1 MGRREGETRDVDDL
15 FQGLFEHLIRNDY
28 RVLQVW
34 QRGNSLPIYLSTV
47 VRNHVIDFQR
57 RRRRPGE
64 SKRDTSDLEGSLD
77 KDPSAP
83 ENQETVTTAIQLR
96 ELRRCGIEAWAE
108 LEVRD
113 RKLMCDKL
121 HRDMSNET
129 LAGRMQ
135 LATGALRTAISR
147 AQVRLLSQLRELAPE
162 YFPDRV

>member
-1 MGRREGETRDVDDL
+1 M
-15 FQGLFEHLIRNDY
+15 
-28 RVLQVW
+28 
-34 QRGNSLPIYLSTV
+34 
-47 VRNHVIDFQR
+47 IDFQR

-64 SKRDTSDLEGSLD
+64 GKSDTSDLEGSLD

-83 ENQETVTTAIQLR
+83 ENQETVTTAIELK
-96 ELRRCGIEAWAE
+96 ELRRSGIRAWAD
-108 LEVRD
+108 LEARD

-135 LATGALRTAISR
+135 LTAGALRTAISR